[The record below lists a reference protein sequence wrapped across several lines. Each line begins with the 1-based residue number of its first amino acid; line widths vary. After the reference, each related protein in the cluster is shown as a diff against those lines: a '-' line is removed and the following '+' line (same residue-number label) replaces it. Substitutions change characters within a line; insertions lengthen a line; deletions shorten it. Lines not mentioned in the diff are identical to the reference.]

1 MRLRLMA
8 MRARKVAFAF
18 VEGQIAGTESVPFV
32 LTGDHDSP
40 FEGQIAT
47 TLPVDAL
54 SRALSR
60 IL

>member
-18 VEGQIAGTESVPFV
+18 VEGQIAGTNLVPPV
-32 LTGDHDSP
+32 SP
-40 FEGQIAT
+40 A
-47 TLPVDAL
+47 V

-60 IL
+60 TW